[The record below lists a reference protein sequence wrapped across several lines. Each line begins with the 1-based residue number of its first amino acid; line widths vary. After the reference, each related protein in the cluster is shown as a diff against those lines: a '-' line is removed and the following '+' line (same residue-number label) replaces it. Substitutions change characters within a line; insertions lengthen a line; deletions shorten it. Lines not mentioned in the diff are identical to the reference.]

1 MWREMAWGMWCNAC
15 DVMQRESLNQEI
27 MEVMESSAANWGL
40 KVQRYEIRS
49 QPQLRCFRLAVVL
62 QRWVHCCDA

>member
-1 MWREMAWGMWCNAC
+1 
-15 DVMQRESLNQEI
+15 MQRESLNQEI

-62 QRWVHCCDA
+62 QRWVDCCDA